1 MAQDDSLITVVAN
14 AVDDVGQTTRDFTVR
29 AKNSIQNADTVFNTF
44 AENIGTELGL
54 SQVVENLRA
63 AALPDSPVPAFE
75 NCINVFDRIE
85 GPRIKEGLPTATD
98 FDENISGFEILEKN
112 LQKALASDWRVN
124 GKNKNILD
132 AFVLSGYDY
141 SKDGYKAEYNWNVAF
156 VNYIL
161 SKSGIRYLRTCQ
173 VTPYENYGTSIPFSR
188 FDKVRKNDILV
199 FKTIDFK
206 QVLGFVQSYDPAT
219 RTCSAIVGNA
229 NRDVRLVK
237 NIPVSGTNPK
247 LRLVSVRR
255 NWDIPEKLD
264 KPLYNVKSARNPNN
278 ALDQFTNGLESIID
292 AASNLDIKLD
302 FGVDF
307 EKDLRNIAQQIDN
320 DLGKAVEAVVPGIT
334 QTVKQAEQ
342 DLTRADTALRNRL
355 KSLQ

>member
-1 MAQDDSLITVVAN
+1 MPQDDSLFNSISSTVEN
-14 AVDDVGQTTRDFTVR
+14 VGQTKQDFSTQVR
-29 AKNSIQNADTVFNTF
+29 NAIQQIDTVFDTF
-44 AENIGTELGL
+44 AENIGNDLGL
-54 SQVVENLRA
+54 TKVFENLKA
-63 AALPDSPVPAFE
+63 ATLSDSPVPEFN

-85 GPRIKEGLPTATD
+85 RSKITQGIPTATD

-206 QVLGFVQSYDPAT
+206 QILGFVQSYDPAT
-219 RTCSAIVGNA
+219 KTCSAIVGNA

-264 KPLYNVKSARNPNN
+264 KPLYNVKSARNPND
-278 ALDQFTNGLESIID
+278 ATDQFSNGVESIID
-292 AASNLDIKLD
+292 AASNLDVKLD

-307 EKDLRNIAQQIDN
+307 EKDLRNVAQQIDN
-320 DLGKAVEAVVPGIT
+320 DLGKAVEAIVPGIT
-334 QTVKQAEQ
+334 QTVKQVEQ
-342 DLTRADTALRNRL
+342 DLTRTGTALRNKL